1 MSLPGSVFLSAIDWK
16 TPLETLLLMNILSKQ
31 FSISPDLLEILPE
44 GWEIREDLGGTE
56 KESAAPTGTT
66 EGLDKATVKRGCGWR
81 REYPFDN
88 GDS

>member
-1 MSLPGSVFLSAIDWK
+1 VLAGQK
-16 TPLETLLLMNILSKQ
+16 E
-31 FSISPDLLEILPE
+31 
-44 GWEIREDLGGTE
+44 TE